1 MLVAPDDPAGTAF
14 VAAPAESITAAGL
27 ETLGGSGGMIL
38 LALDD
43 AITRRLGL
51 PEVRPGARPRAPLP
65 FVVPIDAAQS
75 PARRWSVVD
84 PALTMRVAAAADSGP
99 DDLAVPGR
107 VQPVGATRRRL
118 LDDGGSVSAAL
129 ALAHHAGRRE
139 AVALCASRTGALP
152 PRRGG
157 GGGEGEGGGRPGGW
171 QGQAARPSPIVATH
185 AACLFGD
192 TFGSLVCDCRPSL
205 DRSLAEIVTA
215 CAGVFVYTKPASR
228 ARAGLRSD
236 RRPDGRVIAGCSG

>member
-1 MLVAPDDPAGTAF
+1 MRDHDPGHAGVPRLREALASLECTVERLLPGGDHVIVLGRVRAIVVGEDDHGPARLLPRRLRVAGGPVSALAAASTRFAGGGPVLVAPDDPAGTAF

-27 ETLGGSGGMIL
+27 ETLGGGMIL

-139 AVALCASRTGALP
+139 AVALCA
-152 PRRGG
+152 
-157 GGGEGEGGGRPGGW
+157 
-171 QGQAARPSPIVATH
+171 
-185 AACLFGD
+185 
-192 TFGSLVCDCRPSL
+192 
-205 DRSLAEIVTA
+205 
-215 CAGVFVYTKPASR
+215 
-228 ARAGLRSD
+228 
-236 RRPDGRVIAGCSG
+236 GCSG